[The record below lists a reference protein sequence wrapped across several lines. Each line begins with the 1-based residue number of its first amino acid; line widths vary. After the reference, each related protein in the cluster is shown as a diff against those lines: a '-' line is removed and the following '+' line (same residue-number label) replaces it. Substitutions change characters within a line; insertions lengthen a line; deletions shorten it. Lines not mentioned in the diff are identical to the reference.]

1 MKESLQPG
9 LTVEFKFKVPEN
21 KTVPFLYPEFA
32 EGLVMPKVFAT
43 GFLVG
48 LYEFSCIKALNLH
61 LDWPNEQTVGIG
73 INMTHTAATPEGMTI
88 SIKGKLDKVEGRKL
102 TFSLEAF
109 DDVEKISDATHER
122 FVINAEKFNAAIG
135 KKTVKA

>member
-48 LYEFSCIKALNLH
+48 LYEFSCIKALNPH
-61 LDWPNEQTVGIG
+61 LDWPNEQPVGIG

-88 SIKGKLDKVEGRKL
+88 TIKGKLDKVEGRKL

>member
-1 MKESLQPG
+1 
-9 LTVEFKFKVPEN
+9 
-21 KTVPFLYPEFA
+21 
-32 EGLVMPKVFAT
+32 
-43 GFLVG
+43 
-48 LYEFSCIKALNLH
+48 
-61 LDWPNEQTVGIG
+61 
-73 INMTHTAATPEGMTI
+73 MTHTAATPEGMTI
-88 SIKGKLDKVEGRKL
+88 TIKGKLDKVEGRKL

>member
-48 LYEFSCIKALNLH
+48 LYEFSCIKALNPH